1 MEIGLIDFQ
10 GRWEGWETALS
21 FSTLST
27 DRHFPPSASV
37 ATFVMRRYHR
47 RSNGNSSGNVKIWV
61 SFGPEVPSCHGR
73 GRGFEPRRPR
83 HTFQMTYGM
92 IWRVGISETGCN
104 LGAFCT
110 QFAPKKLFRAVSLY
124 MASDVTEKR
133 KPTTSPRLEHSC
145 QRRRD
150 RLRVNV

>member
-1 MEIGLIDFQ
+1 VEIGLIDFQ

-61 SFGPEVPSCHGR
+61 SFGPEVPS
-73 GRGFEPRRPR
+73 
-83 HTFQMTYGM
+83 
-92 IWRVGISETGCN
+92 
-104 LGAFCT
+104 
-110 QFAPKKLFRAVSLY
+110 AVTAEVAGS
-124 MASDVTEKR
+124 
-133 KPTTSPRLEHSC
+133 SPVVPAIHSK
-145 QRRRD
+145 
-150 RLRVNV
+150 